1 MIYDFYSVIHRS
13 RSYCAQDCR
22 NLPQKGDIYVCT
34 ISRYIKMEFVSK
46 LIQNLPLQTCPFV
59 ILCERALL
67 FNSHSLKASWTCEL
81 SEEVLMLAF

>member
-1 MIYDFYSVIHRS
+1 
-13 RSYCAQDCR
+13 
-22 NLPQKGDIYVCT
+22 
-34 ISRYIKMEFVSK
+34 MEFVSK